1 MARLHFPA
9 SKLAQAAKEK
19 AKKESSPAKNSQ
31 VPNPESTPK
40 KSQGRKPNPESLA
53 KKSPGPKP
61 NPDSLA
67 KKSPEPKPNSEQPE
81 LISNSHNLQDQDKGT
96 A

>member
-9 SKLAQAAKEK
+9 SKLAQATKEK
-19 AKKESSPAKNSQ
+19 AKKESSPATNSQ
-31 VPNPESTPK
+31 VP
-40 KSQGRKPNPESLA
+40 KPNPESMA
-53 KKSPGPKP
+53 KKSRGPKPNSESTTKKSQLPKP

-67 KKSPEPKPNSEQPE
+67 EKSPEPKPDSEQPE
-81 LISNSHNLQDQDKGT
+81 LILNSHSLQEIGT

>member
-31 VPNPESTPK
+31 GPNPESTPK

-81 LISNSHNLQDQDKGT
+81 LISNSHGLQEKGT

>member
-1 MARLHFPA
+1 
-9 SKLAQAAKEK
+9 LAQAAKEK

-31 VPNPESTPK
+31 GPNPESTPK

-81 LISNSHNLQDQDKGT
+81 LISNSHSLQEKGT